1 MDPVALIV
9 TAVVAGIAAAAKPTA
24 EQAVRDAYTRLKT
37 LIQRRFADKGD
48 VTTALDQVENKPE
61 SAGRQEMLK
70 EELDEA
76 EAGQDADVV
85 EAARE
90 LLALLQPQGAD
101 QRQIATADHGS
112 AAATG
117 RGVAAVGDGNIALT
131 GDIQGGVTIGQPS
144 RKKN

>member
-1 MDPVALIV
+1 MDPVTLIV
-9 TAVVAGIAAAAKPTA
+9 TAIVAGVAAAAKPTA
-24 EQAVRDAYTRLKT
+24 EQAVKDAYAGLKA

-48 VTTALDQVENKPE
+48 VTPALEQVENKPE

-76 EAGQDADVV
+76 GAGQDSDVL

-101 QRQIATADHGS
+101 QSQIATADHGS

-117 RGVAAVGDGNIALT
+117 RGAAAVGDGNIQLT
-131 GDIQGGVTIGQPS
+131 GDIEGGVNLGLPP
-144 RKKN
+144 RER